1 MSRRRRAGGQRLDL
15 TIHVCVL
22 KLEVRVNVTERPG
35 ATKKMTRSYTQKRR
49 AEQKSQTRQRI
60 VEAAVD
66 LHGTVGPALTT
77 ISMIAERAGVQRHTF
92 YAHFPDEQSLGL
104 ACSGLHL
111 ERNPLPD
118 AEAWRALGGAE
129 RLHAGLEAIYGW
141 YERNAD
147 LLACVLR
154 DAEYHAPTQQISA
167 LRFGPAMATY
177 REVLG
182 AGLDSRQRAMLGLA
196 LSFYTW
202 RTLRDEGLGREA
214 AVAAMARAI
223 TGSGSG

>member
-1 MSRRRRAGGQRLDL
+1 
-15 TIHVCVL
+15 
-22 KLEVRVNVTERPG
+22 
-35 ATKKMTRSYTQKRR
+35 MTRNYTQKRR
-49 AEQKSQTRQRI
+49 AEQKAQTRQRI

-66 LHGTVGPALTT
+66 LHGTVGPAQTT

-118 AEAWRALGGAE
+118 AEAWKMLDGAE
-129 RLHAGLEAIYGW
+129 RLRAGLEAIYGW
-141 YERNAD
+141 YERNAE

-154 DAEYHAPTQQISA
+154 DAEYHPPTQQISA
-167 LRFGPAMATY
+167 LRFGPPMAAY
-177 REVLG
+177 REALG
-182 AGLDSRQRAMLGLA
+182 AGLDAEQQAMLGLA

-202 RTLRDEGLGREA
+202 RSLARDEALGRA
-214 AVAAMARAI
+214 AAAAIMVRAI
-223 TGSGSG
+223 VGR